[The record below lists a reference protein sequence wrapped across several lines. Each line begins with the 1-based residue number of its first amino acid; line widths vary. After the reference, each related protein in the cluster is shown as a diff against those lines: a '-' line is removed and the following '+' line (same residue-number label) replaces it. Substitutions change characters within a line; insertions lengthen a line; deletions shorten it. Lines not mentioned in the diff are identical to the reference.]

1 MPCIQNQ
8 SLGSLFICYAFW
20 PQTIEFPCVKAQVK
34 VQFFNTEKRFGNRDI
49 FRKRKKYIPMVTHL
63 IDKYLNLMA
72 LKIPTTS
79 TLHLSLNRTGDQD
92 IRRPWKLWALN
103 SPAN

>member
-1 MPCIQNQ
+1 
-8 SLGSLFICYAFW
+8 
-20 PQTIEFPCVKAQVK
+20 
-34 VQFFNTEKRFGNRDI
+34 
-49 FRKRKKYIPMVTHL
+49 MVTHL